1 MFIQCRRRDNFR
13 CKISIIEWG
22 SEIHTSLGVYMD
34 KLIISADEAKKSSFE
49 ELFEKLSSDEKGIS
63 SSEAQRRLQEYGPNY

>member
-1 MFIQCRRRDNFR
+1 
-13 CKISIIEWG
+13 
-22 SEIHTSLGVYMD
+22 MD